1 MSHPNEVLI
10 RNAFNASLGG
20 NVAPLRSMIDA
31 RIAWHV
37 SGHGPL
43 SGDVNG
49 FDALLAWGAQLF
61 QRSGG
66 TWHEEILE
74 VIANDDTA
82 FMRSTYRAR
91 RGERSIE
98 DQSVN
103 VFRIREG
110 KIVECWVFFRDQYG
124 FDEFWS

>member
-1 MSHPNEVLI
+1 MAHPNEVLI
-10 RNAFNASLGG
+10 RNAFNASLSG
-20 NVAPLRSMIDA
+20 NVAPLRSMIDPE
-31 RIAWHV
+31 ISWHV

-49 FDALLAWGAQLF
+49 FDALVAWGAQLF
-61 QRSGG
+61 ERSGG

-74 VIANDDTA
+74 IVANDDTA
-82 FMRSTYRAR
+82 FMRSTYRSR

-110 KIVECWVFFRDQYG
+110 RIVECWVLFGDQYG
-124 FDEFWS
+124 FDEFWA

>member
-1 MSHPNEVLI
+1 MSHPNEALI

-20 NVAPLRSMIDA
+20 NLVPLRSMIDPQ
-31 RIAWHV
+31 ISWHV

-43 SGDVNG
+43 SGNLNG
-49 FDALLAWGAQLF
+49 LDAVLAWGAQLS
-61 QRSGG
+61 QRCGG

-74 VIANDDTA
+74 IVANDDTA
-82 FMRSTYRAR
+82 FMRSIYRAR
-91 RGERSIE
+91 RGVRSIE

-110 KIVECWVFFRDQYG
+110 RIVECWVFFGDQYG